1 MVNGCG
7 NVTADGRLAFGDF
20 FGDVQIVCK
29 GLGVIGKIQRKRNP
43 DPKPKM
49 KNQARE
55 RGAMLATTTT
65 TNHLHH
71 HTEHILYVTKSNHSR
86 A

>member
-20 FGDVQIVCK
+20 FGDDQIVHK

-55 RGAMLATTTT
+55 RGLEVQCYD
-65 TNHLHH
+65 NDNKPPSSSH
-71 HTEHILYVTKSNHSR
+71 
-86 A
+86 